1 MTVLDRYLLRSL
13 VVNYLIGLGVMLSLY
28 VALDMFVN
36 LDEFLESRPA
46 FPALLANLAD
56 FYGPN
61 LLLYFSQ
68 LSGVIALFACAAAI
82 ARMRRS
88 NELTAVL
95 ASGISLYR
103 VARPVLLFALAAT
116 ALLTLDTEVL
126 IPAVAHKLSRDHDEV
141 DGDRAFE
148 VMFLRDRGGAMLSA
162 GKFDPASGNMERMLV
177 MQRDETGSI
186 VSTTEA
192 DQASWVPPRAGA
204 AAGHWA
210 LERARSVARVTAD
223 PAALGPRERQEI
235 TYPQVYESELD
246 PKSIQLRQA
255 AGWVRFLS
263 LAQLKELESS
273 GTADARSIL
282 QTRHARIVAPI
293 VSLVL
298 VLLGV
303 PFFLDRSPANI
314 LSDAGRC
321 MIACGMCYVVTFMAS
336 SLRLDVPT
344 AVTAW
349 LPIFVFGPAAIVLLD
364 RVRT

>member
-36 LDEFLESRPA
+36 LDEFLESKPT
-46 FPALLANLAD
+46 FPTLLANLAD
-56 FYGPN
+56 FYIPN
-61 LLLYFSQ
+61 LFLYFSQ

-116 ALLTLDTEVL
+116 ALLSINTEVL
-126 IPAVAHKLSRDHDEV
+126 IPSVAHRLSRDHDEV

-148 VMFLRDRGGAMLSA
+148 VMFLRDRDGAMLSA
-162 GKFDPASGNMERMLV
+162 GKFDPDSGDMERMLV
-177 MQRDETGSI
+177 MRRDAKGS
-186 VSTTEA
+186 VMATLEA
-192 DQASWVPPRAGA
+192 DRAEWVPPGNGHIS
-204 AAGHWA
+204 GHWA
-210 LERARSVARVTAD
+210 LERARAVTRVAAD
-223 PAALGPRERQEI
+223 PSALGPSERQVV

-246 PKSIQLRQA
+246 PQAIQLRQA
-255 AGWVRFLS
+255 TGWMRFLS
-263 LAQLKELESS
+263 LAQLKVLEAS
-273 GTADARSIL
+273 GTVDPHAIV
-282 QTRHARIVAPI
+282 QTRHTRIVAPI

-321 MIACGMCYVVTFMAS
+321 MIACGLCYVVTFMAS